1 LAGGAVGRYGR
12 VAMER
17 ARILLVP
24 TVTQVEWKIRPLLE
38 EWAEV
43 ASFDAPGVGGEPA
56 AGEPTP
62 EAIVARGVE
71 EIERRGWAQCVIIG
85 DEAGAAQAVR
95 IAATRPAAT
104 RALVLGHAAL
114 AFKRQGPR
122 RTVNG
127 DVFEAL
133 TRLAR
138 TDYRSF
144 VRALS
149 QITQQ
154 AYDDELAE
162 RYVERVPQEVGL
174 RYLERL
180 MPRTDTESLEPIL
193 RSLDVPL
200 LFVQHRGC
208 LGWTAEGYEDAVAAF
223 PEAATG
229 SVDKKAS
236 CDPRFAE
243 LIREFCEGLMEPSG
257 PPAAE
262 RAS

>member
-1 LAGGAVGRYGR
+1 
-12 VAMER
+12 MDR

-56 AGEPTP
+56 TGEPTP

-71 EIERRGWAQCVIIG
+71 EIERQAWRDCVIIG
-85 DEAGAAQAVR
+85 DEAGAPQAVR
-95 IAATRPAAT
+95 IAAAKPTAT

-114 AFKRQGPR
+114 TFKAHGPR
-122 RTVNG
+122 RTLNG
-127 DVFEAL
+127 DLFEAL
-133 TRLAR
+133 IRLAR

-149 QITQQ
+149 QITQH

-162 RYVERVPQEVGL
+162 RYADRVPQEVGL
-174 RYLERL
+174 RYLQNL
-180 MPRTDTESLEPIL
+180 IPRAGTESLEPTL

-200 LFVQHRGC
+200 LLVQHRGC

-229 SVDKKAS
+229 SVEKKAS
-236 CDPRFAE
+236 CDPQFAE
-243 LIREFCEGLMEPSG
+243 LIREFCEGLVEPTG
-257 PPAAE
+257 PPATE